1 MMETVL
7 RKIGNSHG
15 ILLPEKLL
23 KELGF
28 QLGDKLDAT
37 VVEGKLVIALAG
49 KRNKYTLADLLAKC
63 DTSAPM
69 PQELT
74 AWDNSP
80 IVGNEV

>member
-15 ILLPEKLL
+15 IILPEKLL

-37 VVEGKLVIALAG
+37 VVEGKLVIELAE
-49 KRNKYTLADLLAKC
+49 KRKKYTLADLLAKS

-74 AWDNSP
+74 AWDSSP
-80 IVGNEV
+80 TVGNEA